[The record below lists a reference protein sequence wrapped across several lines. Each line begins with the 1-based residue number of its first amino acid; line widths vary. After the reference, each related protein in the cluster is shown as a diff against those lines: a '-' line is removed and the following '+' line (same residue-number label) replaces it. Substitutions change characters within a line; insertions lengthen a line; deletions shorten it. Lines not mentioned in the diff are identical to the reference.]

1 MLTSGTQRHDST
13 SLAAGCCCLSRPAGA
28 VAVSLAAQPRVGRS
42 ASLWWPQDHAWCVG
56 TDIDLMTTY
65 VGGSARCV
73 QRLLA
78 EATLEILPVSAGQR
92 VTWDSDTINPQ
103 PPAPR

>member
-1 MLTSGTQRHDST
+1 MLLLSGPAR
-13 SLAAGCCCLSRPAGA
+13 AA
-28 VAVSLAAQPRVGRS
+28 AVSLAAQSWISRS
-42 ASLWWPQDHAWCVG
+42 ASLWWPDDHAWCVG

-65 VGGSARCV
+65 VGASARCV
-73 QRLLA
+73 KRLLA